1 MARPL
6 SDEDR
11 RILAQTLKR
20 VGLNWQ
26 AMFREGDYDSSN
38 YFDLFTEIWLR
49 QGEPVYKTDCYR
61 FMPGISTQTAKK
73 YLQHAITR
81 GYLRESDNPQD
92 GRSKLITMSLDL
104 KAVMEQS
111 YDHTAQELRKALNG
125 RPPAKA

>member
-6 SDEDR
+6 SDKDR
-11 RILAQTLKR
+11 LVLAQALKQ

-26 AMFREGDYDSSN
+26 ETFREGDYCASN

-73 YLQHAITR
+73 YLQQAIAR
-81 GYLRESDNPQD
+81 GYLLENDNPQD
-92 GRSKLITMSLDL
+92 KRSKLITMSPEL
-104 KAVMEQS
+104 KAIMERS
-111 YDHTAQELRKALNG
+111 YDLTAHELRKALTG
-125 RPPAKA
+125 QQPTDS